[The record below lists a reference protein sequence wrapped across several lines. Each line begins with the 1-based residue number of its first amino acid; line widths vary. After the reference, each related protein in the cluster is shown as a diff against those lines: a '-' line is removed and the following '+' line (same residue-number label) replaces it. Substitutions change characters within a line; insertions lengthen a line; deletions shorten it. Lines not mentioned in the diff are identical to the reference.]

1 MNPILVTGS
10 RALADTPEAKAWAI
24 EVLQRELAGCTE
36 LWECG
41 RPGTVDEWA
50 VRVAE
55 GLRPQPWRMSYYS
68 NGTATAFRP
77 SPQASKE
84 RWVVYSSFVEAR
96 LQLVELFKIMFP
108 RGTVLALLAPWSKT
122 HGTEYTIRE
131 ARLRKLAVREFVCS
145 KEFGPRATP

>member
-108 RGTVLALLAPWSKT
+108 RGTVLALLAPWSQET
-122 HGTEYTIRE
+122 DVASVITQARE
-131 ARLRKLAVREFVCS
+131 FRLRGVEFVCPE
-145 KEFGPRATP
+145 EFGPKGGE